1 MAKKIYHV
9 QLTAQE
15 RTQLEMYVKQGKKS
29 ARAITRAR
37 ILLLSDAEHSDD
49 DIMETLGI
57 CRQTIYND
65 QKKYHAKKGNQSL
78 DLLQEKLRPG
88 QPVKVDS
95 RMAAHV
101 AMIACSEAPTGA
113 ARWTLQL
120 IADRLVELNV
130 VDSICLESVRK
141 ALKKTNSNPG

>member
-15 RTQLEMYVKQGKKS
+15 RMQLEMYVKQGKKS

-57 CRQTIYND
+57 CRQTIYNV
-65 QKKYHAKKGNQSL
+65 QKK
-78 DLLQEKLRPG
+78 
-88 QPVKVDS
+88 
-95 RMAAHV
+95 
-101 AMIACSEAPTGA
+101 
-113 ARWTLQL
+113 
-120 IADRLVELNV
+120 
-130 VDSICLESVRK
+130 
-141 ALKKTNSNPG
+141 

>member
-15 RTQLEMYVKQGKKS
+15 RTQLEIYVKQGKKS

-37 ILLLSDAEHSDD
+37 IVLLSDAKHSDD

-57 CRQTIYND
+57 RRQPIYNV
-65 QKKYHAKKGNQSL
+65 QKKYHETKGNHIL
-78 DLLQEKLRPG
+78 DLLQEKLRLG

>member
-1 MAKKIYHV
+1 
-9 QLTAQE
+9 
-15 RTQLEMYVKQGKKS
+15 MYVKQGKKS

-49 DIMETLGI
+49 DILATLGI
-57 CRQTIYND
+57 CRQTISNV
-65 QKKYHAKKGNQSL
+65 QKKYHENKGNPIL
-78 DLLQEKLRPG
+78 ALLQEKRRPG

-95 RMAAHV
+95 RIAAHV

>member
-15 RTQLEMYVKQGKKS
+15 RMQLEMYVKQGKKS

-37 ILLLSDAEHSDD
+37 ILLLSDVEHSDD

-57 CRQTIYND
+57 CRQTIYNV
-65 QKKYHAKKGNQSL
+65 QKKYHEKKGKHIL

>member
-15 RTQLEMYVKQGKKS
+15 RTQLEMYVRHGKKS

-37 ILLLSDAEHSDD
+37 ILLLSDVEHSDE

-57 CRQTIYND
+57 GRQTIYNV
-65 QKKYHAKKGNQSL
+65 QKKYHENQGNPIL
-78 DLLQEKLRPG
+78 ELLQEKLRPG

-101 AMIACSEAPTGA
+101 ARIACSEAPTGA

-120 IADRLVELNV
+120 IANRLVELNV
-130 VDSICLESVRK
+130 VDSVCLESVRK
-141 ALKKTNSNPG
+141 AFKKTNSNPG

>member
-29 ARAITRAR
+29 ARAITRAH
-37 ILLLSDAEHSDD
+37 ILLLSDAEHSDEA
-49 DIMETLGI
+49 IMETLGI
-57 CRQTIYND
+57 CRQTIYNVR
-65 QKKYHAKKGNQSL
+65 KKYHANQGDHIL